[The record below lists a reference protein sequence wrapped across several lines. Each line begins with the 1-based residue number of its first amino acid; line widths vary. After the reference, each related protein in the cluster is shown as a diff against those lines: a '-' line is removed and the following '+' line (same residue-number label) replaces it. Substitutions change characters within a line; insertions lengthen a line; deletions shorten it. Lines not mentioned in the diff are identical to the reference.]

1 MLEQLEREDKLDR
14 KEDEPMVTAVSKG
27 SNQSSKKLAAAGA
40 PTAGALCTTSGGGGG
55 ASAAATRPTL
65 CKKVK
70 DAIMGI
76 IVPIGKKR
84 R

>member
-14 KEDEPMVTAVSKG
+14 EEDARMVTAASKG
-27 SNQSSKKLAAAGA
+27 SNQALKKLSA
-40 PTAGALCTTSGGGGG
+40 TAGALCTTSGGGGGGG

-70 DAIMGI
+70 DAVMGV